1 MALVTSSLM
10 RKQSLDDSKVP
21 LHVKV
26 TFGGPPLSSY
36 KWSGMT
42 PTNKQKSRYPFMFG
56 HLDGLY
62 SNSIYK
68 VWLGAHLVRLPLE
81 GSIIY
86 NDFRDY
92 PTGYAW

>member
-1 MALVTSSLM
+1 
-10 RKQSLDDSKVP
+10 
-21 LHVKV
+21 
-26 TFGGPPLSSY
+26 
-36 KWSGMT
+36 
-42 PTNKQKSRYPFMFG
+42 MFG

-81 GSIIY
+81 GSKIY

-92 PTGYAW
+92 RTGYAW